1 MDIAL
6 LQMAQPRTQITKPAQ
21 ASTTQAKNTPS
32 FNKVLNE
39 TVSTEQTKTVKAGE
53 EQVATAEETAENM
66 VETLESPTL
75 QDLFDQL
82 GIQYDESMMFTQV
95 EGQWMPVEDTLNIE
109 NLSAMLE
116 MTPEQLESL
125 IQQLL
130 KDEKPLGDVWAILEQ
145 APALLGEITSILQ
158 GENSPVT
165 PKEAA
170 KVAEFLKLAQMIGMR
185 TDTVYQQEF
194 QLSETKNALQSLV
207 AQLQVQ
213 QPQQESTKP
222 IVFQQ
227 VVQQESAKPIVFQ
240 QVVQQAASQ
249 TQGKHE
255 TDSVNAQAPHQQ
267 TAVTAKTVTITLP
280 AERSAQSEALAKEIQ
295 NLINRSQLSNNQGTM
310 RLVLKLFPKNLG
322 QIRIEVMQKDGVMQA
337 RLLATTSTGK
347 ELLDSNLHQ
356 LKTAFAAQNI
366 QMERLDIAQ
375 SLQDAERSKDQNFF
389 NNFFRQQQEEPE
401 EQKKEEEE
409 QQSFDEF
416 LAEQVFNEEV

>member
-53 EQVATAEETAENM
+53 EQVATAEETAENV

-227 VVQQESAKPIVFQ
+227 VVQQ
-240 QVVQQAASQ
+240 AASQ

-310 RLVLKLFPKNLG
+310 RLVLKLFPENLG

-409 QQSFDEF
+409 QQSFEEF

>member
-53 EQVATAEETAENM
+53 EQVATAEETAENV

-227 VVQQESAKPIVFQ
+227 VVQQ
-240 QVVQQAASQ
+240 AASQ

-310 RLVLKLFPKNLG
+310 RLVLKLFPENLG

-389 NNFFRQQQEEPE
+389 NNFFRQQQEEQE

-409 QQSFDEF
+409 QQSFEEF

>member
-53 EQVATAEETAENM
+53 EQVATAEETAENV

-145 APALLGEITSILQ
+145 APALLGEIISILQ

-194 QLSETKNALQSLV
+194 QLSETKNTLQSLV

-213 QPQQESTKP
+213 QPQQEST
-222 IVFQQ
+222 
-227 VVQQESAKPIVFQ
+227 KPIVFQ

-310 RLVLKLFPKNLG
+310 RLVLKLFPENLG

-409 QQSFDEF
+409 QQSFEEF

>member
-53 EQVATAEETAENM
+53 EQAATAEETAENV

-227 VVQQESAKPIVFQ
+227 VVQQ
-240 QVVQQAASQ
+240 AASQ

-310 RLVLKLFPKNLG
+310 RLVLKLFPENLG

-409 QQSFDEF
+409 QQSFEEF

>member
-53 EQVATAEETAENM
+53 EQVATAEETAENV

-207 AQLQVQ
+207 VQLQVQ
-213 QPQQESTKP
+213 QPQQEST
-222 IVFQQ
+222 
-227 VVQQESAKPIVFQ
+227 KPIVFQ

-310 RLVLKLFPKNLG
+310 RLVLKLFPENLG

-409 QQSFDEF
+409 QQSFEEF